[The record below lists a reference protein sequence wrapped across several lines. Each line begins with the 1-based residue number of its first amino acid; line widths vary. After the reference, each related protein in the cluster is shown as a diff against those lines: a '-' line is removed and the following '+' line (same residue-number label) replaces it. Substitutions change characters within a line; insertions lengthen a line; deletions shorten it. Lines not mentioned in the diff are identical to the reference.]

1 MNYDKRSINFLSGL
15 FMNLKKK
22 KGFLSRNSKKKK
34 KNIIENL
41 KVREGRPFRLQLVQY
56 NSLI

>member
-1 MNYDKRSINFLSGL
+1 MNNDKRSINFLSGL

-34 KNIIENL
+34 EYYRKFEG
-41 KVREGRPFRLQLVQY
+41 KGRETF
-56 NSLI
+56 

>member
-1 MNYDKRSINFLSGL
+1 MNNDKRSINFLSGL

-34 KNIIENL
+34 NIIENL

>member
-1 MNYDKRSINFLSGL
+1 MNNDKRSINFLSGL

-22 KGFLSRNSKKKK
+22 KDFLVVTLKKK